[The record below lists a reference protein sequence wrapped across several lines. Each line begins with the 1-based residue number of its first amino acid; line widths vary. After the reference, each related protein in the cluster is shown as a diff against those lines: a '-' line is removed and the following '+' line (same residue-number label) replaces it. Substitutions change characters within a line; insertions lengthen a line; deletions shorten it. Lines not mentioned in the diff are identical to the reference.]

1 MALPK
6 VFGWLVM
13 VLFDFNL
20 LLLFLI
26 EINRFWTNVTTPRSG
41 SGPPMY
47 LQIGRFNS
55 LSTLAFFVS
64 AVLDD
69 FLVVN
74 TINVTSVSGSD
85 RKKDAKEPECDVDDN
100 FAYSGQ
106 GLLKDCDL
114 CAAINYE

>member
-1 MALPK
+1 M
-6 VFGWLVM
+6 F
-13 VLFDFNL
+13 LFDFKF

-55 LSTLAFFVS
+55 LAFFVS

-85 RKKDAKEPECDVDDN
+85 RKKDAKERECDVDDN
-100 FAYSGQ
+100 FTYSGQ